1 MTIKQI
7 HQTHVLSVTRCGTKS
22 AGNKA
27 LTQVKDTIFPSA
39 VKSKF
44 LLRCRDVSLV
54 GMYPWAPSMLK
65 LLGNK
70 NSSWEFCRLASR
82 APAEKGG
89 SLEWKQERETKTV
102 PCNLYPRCTF
112 ALC

>member
-22 AGNKA
+22 AGNKV

-54 GMYPWAPSMLK
+54 GDVS
-65 LLGNK
+65 LG
-70 NSSWEFCRLASR
+70 
-82 APAEKGG
+82 
-89 SLEWKQERETKTV
+89 
-102 PCNLYPRCTF
+102 TF
-112 ALC
+112 NA